1 MTEPLLRMLLL
12 LPVVAGVPALV
23 GTGMLAPSLGLG
35 LAATA
40 AAAWIHVGAGL
51 LLAPRRR
58 LARRTQQLLT
68 GPPPD
73 ADDWSRIDAGLQALG
88 RQRDRNRVR
97 IRELESRLHRAQAA
111 ADRADIA
118 RRAFLANVGHE
129 IRTPMNV
136 VVGMTRLA
144 LKLATEPRQHDL
156 LLRADEAA
164 HGLLMQ
170 INNLLDVVKLEA
182 GELHLDRGA
191 FALGE
196 HLSQLVATY
205 ARDAERK
212 GIDLRVEQDPEL
224 PRVLMG
230 DADRLQ
236 QVLASLVDNALKF
249 TDAGEIVIACRLSAR
264 SEGRARI
271 GFEVRDTG
279 IGIPPEQQEALF
291 GLFRQG
297 DTSLTRRH
305 DGTGIGLG
313 LCYRLV
319 YAMGGAL
326 ELESR
331 PDLGSS
337 FRFALDFAVPTPA
350 SQPAQESASAPPAPN
365 AEQAPASGHRRQTG
379 TTAGANG
386 TRIRVRGNERLLRRL
401 MGRFRLDH
409 GDFLADWRSLREAGD
424 RFGAAQLARAL
435 ESAAASLG
443 ALELRA
449 AARRLALKRRA
460 DDDPAA
466 ELAEIARL
474 LDVLLAEIDQRLGED
489 GAEAAAAAPL
499 ASKADAAGT
508 AEGVPQGSQPPQA
521 SVQAADQDAD
531 LERRRS
537 DLGMEINHLAGLLAE
552 FDAAA
557 INAFESLRE
566 RLAGLVADDALNALQ
581 SAINGFDFA
590 TAGELVQELT
600 EDLGIAEHHTN

>member
-1 MTEPLLRMLLL
+1 MLLL

-40 AAAWIHVGAGL
+40 AAVWIHVGAGL

-68 GPPPD
+68 GPPPH

-88 RQRDRNRVR
+88 RQRDRHRVR

-144 LKLATEPRQHDL
+144 LKLATAPRQQDL
-156 LLRADEAA
+156 LLRADQAA
-164 HGLLMQ
+164 HGLLTQ

-191 FALGE
+191 FALSE
-196 HLSQLVATY
+196 QLSQLVTTY

-212 GIDLRVEQDPEL
+212 GIDLRLEQDPQL
-224 PRVLMG
+224 PPVLMG

-264 SEGRARI
+264 SEGRARL

-279 IGIPPEQQEALF
+279 IGIPLEQQEALF

-297 DTSLTRRH
+297 DTSLSRRH

-319 YAMGGAL
+319 YAMGGTL
-326 ELESR
+326 ELDSR

-350 SQPAQESASAPPAPN
+350 SQSAQETAPAPPAPN
-365 AEQAPASGHRRQTG
+365 AEQAAAREHRRQTD
-379 TTAGANG
+379 TAPDANS

-460 DDDPAA
+460 DDDPTA
-466 ELAEIARL
+466 ELAEIAKL

-499 ASKADAAGT
+499 ASRTDAAGT
-508 AEGVPQGSQPPQA
+508 AEGVRQGSQPRQV

-537 DLGMEINHLAGLLAE
+537 NLGMEINHLAGLLAE

>member
-1 MTEPLLRMLLL
+1 MLLL

-68 GPPPD
+68 GPPPH

-88 RQRDRNRVR
+88 RQRDRHRVR

-156 LLRADEAA
+156 MLRADEAA
-164 HGLLMQ
+164 HGLLTQ

-212 GIDLRVEQDPEL
+212 GIDLRVEQDPQL

-279 IGIPPEQQEALF
+279 IGIGIPLEQQETLF

-337 FRFALDFAVPTPA
+337 FRFALDFAVP
-350 SQPAQESASAPPAPN
+350 N
-365 AEQAPASGHRRQTG
+365 AEQAPASEHRRQTG
-379 TTAGANG
+379 TTAAANG

-460 DDDPAA
+460 DDDPTA

-499 ASKADAAGT
+499 ASKADAAET
-508 AEGVPQGSQPPQA
+508 AEGVRQGSQPHQA
-521 SVQAADQDAD
+521 SVQAAGQDAD

-537 DLGMEINHLAGLLAE
+537 NLGMEINHLAGLLAE

>member
-68 GPPPD
+68 GPPPH

-88 RQRDRNRVR
+88 RQRDRHRVR

-156 LLRADEAA
+156 MLRADEAA
-164 HGLLMQ
+164 HGLLTQ

-212 GIDLRVEQDPEL
+212 GIDLRVEQDPQL

-279 IGIPPEQQEALF
+279 IGIPLEQQETLF

-337 FRFALDFAVPTPA
+337 FRFALDFAVP
-350 SQPAQESASAPPAPN
+350 N
-365 AEQAPASGHRRQTG
+365 AEQAPASEHRRQTG
-379 TTAGANG
+379 TTAAANG

-460 DDDPAA
+460 DDDPTA

-499 ASKADAAGT
+499 ASKADAAET
-508 AEGVPQGSQPPQA
+508 AEGVRQGSQPHQA
-521 SVQAADQDAD
+521 SGQAAGQDAD

-537 DLGMEINHLAGLLAE
+537 NLGMEINHLAGLLAE